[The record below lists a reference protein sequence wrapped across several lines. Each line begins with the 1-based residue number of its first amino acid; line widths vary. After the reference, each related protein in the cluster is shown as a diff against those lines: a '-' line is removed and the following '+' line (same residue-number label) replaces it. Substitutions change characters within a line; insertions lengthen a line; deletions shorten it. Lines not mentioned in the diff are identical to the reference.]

1 MIQDIIAGIIVLGA
15 FAILLN
21 TLLFIIKPKN
31 KKQ

>member
-21 TLLFIIKPKN
+21 TLLFIIKPK
-31 KKQ
+31 KE